1 MAKLEEFEDLI
12 LQLGETAVAIEE
24 SLSINDALSKAEDS
38 VIKDKSKIPFRTLR
52 RQLKLLGVNLD
63 LSVDLLNNTTVFKTL
78 STAIYAGKAAGN
90 KGEARSAHTFHESLR
105 TVINKGKSADKA
117 NVLQN
122 KNLKTWLDTALPK
135 GGEGLGE
142 ARYMPSDDNGYLKA
156 TNTSVKNTNMR
167 VEDIIK
173 PWDTAE
179 TLAEKIRSGD
189 LKPHIV
195 KAALRDASVK
205 NYFLLHG
212 LTGVRGEEA
221 LDITIR
227 PASELDIR
235 KGKRPYRIEDGI
247 IRNIGLKGTTGGG
260 KQVKAGKPYQL
271 GNFHQGVMAD
281 QIRIAAINQGLVQ
294 STRSYT
300 PTGQGYKTS
309 FTKELWP
316 VGEKQ
321 MHIDLRNRLWPYF
334 KENKV
339 EWLHEDTSV
348 RKPFQVK
355 MLRDQF
361 SRMMKTTVDN
371 DSTRLNAAMGH
382 SQGTVTSKFYS
393 KGGISQNQLDKWNKN
408 LAPNLR
414 KTGYTVASDLD
425 ANVKFFYGDVFGDNA
440 SDLSMKWGVNTL
452 DTHFAS
458 LPIDTSNIEDKM
470 FKFKTTKPG
479 ALIVADDI
487 TSIEDI
493 ESSFRVNREEATKNV
508 TKLQDKFVMG
518 NLEPEIDPKVKT
530 EPDYVQGLKD
540 AFDKHGET
548 GKIRKKKLSQK
559 RKTILGK
566 TSDLTMPTPPTTT
579 VEANQVEIDK
589 AIAETGA
596 DINTPS
602 GKAKINKVLGAIGRK
617 LPFVSIPLGTWAASQ
632 TLSTPAEAFAAP
644 EEGDLASKLFGLET
658 GEQRQQ
664 ARAAYQQIETL
675 PFVPM
680 FIPPAED
687 IFPTEEERRLEE
699 EQTSEQMS
707 ALFTGA

>member
-1 MAKLEEFEDLI
+1 MAELEDFEDLI
-12 LQLGETAVAIEE
+12 LQLGETTETIEE
-24 SLSINDALSKAEDS
+24 SLSIDNALNRAEDS
-38 VIKDKSKIPFRTLR
+38 VIKEKSKIPFRTLR
-52 RQLKLLGVNLD
+52 KQLKLLGINLD
-63 LSVDLLNNTTVFKTL
+63 LSVDLLNNTKVFKTL
-78 STAIYAGKAAGN
+78 STAIYAGKAAGD
-90 KGEARSAHTFHESLR
+90 KGEARSAHTFHENLR

-122 KNLKTWLDTALPK
+122 QNLKTWLDKALPK

-142 ARYMPSDDNGYLKA
+142 TRYIPSDDHGYLIA
-156 TNTSVKNTNMR
+156 TRTYVENTNRR

-227 PASELDIR
+227 PASELDIKR
-235 KGKRPYRIEDGI
+235 GKRPYRINDGI
-247 IRNIGLKGTTGGG
+247 IRNLGLKGTTGGG
-260 KQVKAGKPYQL
+260 KRIKAGKPYQL

-281 QIRIAAINQGLVQ
+281 QIRIATLNQGLVQ
-294 STRSYT
+294 SSRSYT

-321 MHIDLRNRLWPYF
+321 MHTDLRNRLWPYL

-393 KGGISQNQLDKWNKN
+393 KGGIPQNQLDKWNKN
-408 LAPNLR
+408 LAPELR
-414 KTGYTVASDLD
+414 KTGHTVASDLD
-425 ANVKFFYGDVFGDNA
+425 ANVKFFYGDVFGDNTA
-440 SDLSMKWGVNTL
+440 DLSKRWGVNTSG
-452 DTHFAS
+452 THFEK
-458 LPIDTSNIEDKM
+458 LPIETSIEHKM
-470 FKFKTTKPG
+470 IKFKNTKPG

-508 TKLQDKFVMG
+508 TKLQEDFVIG

-530 EPDYVQGLKD
+530 EPDYVRGLKD
-540 AFDKHGET
+540 AFDKHGEI
-548 GKIRKKKLSQK
+548 GKIRKKKLAQT

-566 TSDLTMPTPPTTT
+566 TSDLTMPTPPTII

-602 GKAKINKVLGAIGRK
+602 GKVKINKVLGAIGKK
-617 LPFVSIPLGTWAASQ
+617 LPFVAIPLGTWAASQ

-644 EEGDLASKLFGLET
+644 EEGDLASKLFGFET
-658 GEQRQQ
+658 GEQRQK
-664 ARAAYQQIETL
+664 ARAAYQQFETL

-699 EQTSEQMS
+699 ERTSEQMS

>member
-1 MAKLEEFEDLI
+1 MAELEDFEDLI
-12 LQLGETAVAIEE
+12 LQLGETAGTIEE
-24 SLSINDALSKAEDS
+24 SLSIDNALNRAEDS
-38 VIKDKSKIPFRTLR
+38 VIKEKSKIPFRTLR
-52 RQLKLLGVNLD
+52 KQLKLLGINLD
-63 LSVDLLNNTTVFKTL
+63 LSVDLLNNTKVFKTL
-78 STAIYAGKAAGN
+78 STAIYAGKAAGD
-90 KGEARSAHTFHESLR
+90 KGEARSAHTFHENLR

-122 KNLKTWLDTALPK
+122 QNLKTWLDKALPK

-142 ARYMPSDDNGYLKA
+142 TRYIPSDDHGYLIA
-156 TNTSVKNTNMR
+156 TRTYVENTNRR

-227 PASELDIR
+227 PASELDIKR
-235 KGKRPYRIEDGI
+235 GKRPYRINDGI
-247 IRNIGLKGTTGGG
+247 IRNLGLKGTTGGG
-260 KQVKAGKPYQL
+260 KRIKAGKPYQL

-281 QIRIAAINQGLVQ
+281 QIRIATLNQGLVQ
-294 STRSYT
+294 SSRSYT

-321 MHIDLRNRLWPYF
+321 MHTDLRNRLWPYL

-393 KGGISQNQLDKWNKN
+393 KGGIPQNQLDKWNKN
-408 LAPNLR
+408 LAPELR

-425 ANVKFFYGDVFGDNA
+425 ANVKFFYGDVFGDNTA
-440 SDLSMKWGVNTL
+440 DLSKRWGVNTSG
-452 DTHFAS
+452 THFEK
-458 LPIDTSNIEDKM
+458 LPIETSIEHKM
-470 FKFKTTKPG
+470 IKFKNTKPG

-508 TKLQDKFVMG
+508 TKLQDDFVIG

-530 EPDYVQGLKD
+530 EPDYVRGLKD
-540 AFDKHGET
+540 AFDKHGEI
-548 GKIRKKKLSQK
+548 GKIRKKKLAQT

-566 TSDLTMPTPPTTT
+566 TSDLTMPTPPTII

-602 GKAKINKVLGAIGRK
+602 GKAKISKVLGAIGKK
-617 LPFVSIPLGTWAASQ
+617 LPFVAIPLGTWAASQ

-644 EEGDLASKLFGLET
+644 EDGDLSSKLFGFET
-658 GEQRQQ
+658 GEQRQK
-664 ARAAYQQIETL
+664 ARAAYQQFETL

-687 IFPTEEERRLEE
+687 IFPTEEERRLEKE
-699 EQTSEQMS
+699 RTSEQMS